1 MALLVYSTPG
11 PPDPWLAAL
20 RAGLPE
26 MDVRTLDTG
35 GEPADIEYAVV
46 AGAPPGALAA
56 YPNLKLIITLL
67 AGVEGLLADPDLP
80 DVPVARAADPH
91 GDDMITDFALLH
103 VLRHHRNMPEFALAQ
118 RDGEWLRLRPKPKAE
133 RRVGF
138 MGLGAIGRPA
148 AEHIRDFG
156 FAVAA
161 WTRTPKSIPGI
172 ENFHGPEELPGF
184 LGGVEILVNLLALT
198 RETEDILSAKTLA
211 LLPKGASIVN
221 LARGHHIVDADLI
234 AALDSGQLAAA
245 TLDVFRQEPLPAGH
259 PFWAHPRITI
269 TPHASRSIMPARIV
283 PQVVQNVRRVEAGEP
298 PLQRV
303 DRAAG
308 Y

>member
-11 PPDPWLAAL
+11 PPEPWLSAI

-26 MDVRTLDTG
+26 MDLRTPDAQG
-35 GEPADIEYAVV
+35 DPADIEYAVV

-56 YPNLKLIITLL
+56 HPNLKLIVTLL

-80 DVPVARAADPH
+80 GVPIARATDPR
-91 GDDMITDFALLH
+91 GDDMISDFALLH
-103 VLRHHRNMPEFALAQ
+103 VLRHHRNMPEFAVAQ
-118 RDGEWLRLRPKPKAE
+118 GNREWLRLRPKPKAE

-148 AEHIRDFG
+148 AERVRDYG
-156 FAVAA
+156 FPVAA
-161 WTRTPKSIPGI
+161 WTRTPKSVPGI
-172 ENFHGPEELPGF
+172 ESFHGPEELAPF

-198 RETEDILSAKTLA
+198 PETENILSAKTLA
-211 LLPKGASIVN
+211 FLPKGASVVN

-234 AALDSGQLAAA
+234 AALDSEHVAAA

-259 PFWAHPRITI
+259 PFWTHPGITI
-269 TPHASRSIMPARIV
+269 TPHTSRAIMPAKIV
-283 PQVVQNVRRVEAGEP
+283 PQLVENVRRVEAGEP
-298 PLQRV
+298 PLQQI